1 MLGLTSGGSGV
12 WRLMPSHP
20 AAQSPRTARL
30 LVVGVGIVIGT
41 RLPAGTRDAGGAASP
56 GGTGDMRGFC
66 NGERLAFR
74 GGRLLRRHRLWCGPL
89 CRRPRA
95 PLPRLTWLVL
105 LARLTARLA

>member
-1 MLGLTSGGSGV
+1 M
-12 WRLMPSHP
+12 
-20 AAQSPRTARL
+20 
-30 LVVGVGIVIGT
+30 IGT

-95 PLPRLTWLVL
+95 PLPRLTRLVL

>member
-1 MLGLTSGGSGV
+1 
-12 WRLMPSHP
+12 MPSHP

-105 LARLTARLA
+105 LARLTARLV